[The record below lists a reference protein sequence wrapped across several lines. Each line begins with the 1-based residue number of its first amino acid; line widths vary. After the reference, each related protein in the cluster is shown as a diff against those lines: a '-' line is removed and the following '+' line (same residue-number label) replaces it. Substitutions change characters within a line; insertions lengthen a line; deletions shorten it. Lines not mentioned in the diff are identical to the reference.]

1 MASIPTPID
10 FGDLLDCRI
19 PDRMKEVYLC
29 AKFAEFVKA
38 HGYNHKA
45 DLRFSE
51 IGGYKLAST
60 ELVGYVI
67 LDAGLI
73 MCRALFDLLGIY
85 YSPRNDDLQERN
97 SRKPDDVCLSHFRLG
112 TGHLS
117 RITLDQAFHNPPL
130 TPVQMKKPLLETLRR
145 ANKAIGHVTTVRGRE
160 LSMDDVIITCHH
172 ILRLLNIHLYQALR
186 RSQVAFDDG
195 VAWYDL

>member
-1 MASIPTPID
+1 MASVPTPID
-10 FGDLLDCRI
+10 FGDLLDFRI

-29 AKFAEFVKA
+29 AKFAELVKA

-45 DLRFSE
+45 DLRFSG
-51 IGGYKLAST
+51 IGGYQLAST

-85 YSPRNDDLQERN
+85 YSLRDDDLRERK
-97 SRKPDDVCLSHFRLG
+97 SRKPDDICLSHFRLG
-112 TGHLS
+112 AGHLS
-117 RITLDQAFHNPPL
+117 RITLDQAFHNPSL
-130 TPVQMKKPLLETLRR
+130 TPTQMKKPLFKTLRR

-160 LSMDDVIITCHH
+160 LSMDDIIITCHQV
-172 ILRLLNIHLYQALR
+172 LRLLNIHLYQALG
-186 RSQVAFDDG
+186 RSPVAFDHG